1 MRRALARLGL
11 ALLLLGALYG
21 ALALHDRPPVAPGS
35 WLAAASLEA
44 RYETIGGHRIRYVR
58 AGAGPAVVLVHGF
71 GSSLYTWKDV
81 IPALAAGH
89 DVVALDLPGFGQS
102 DQPADLSFEDFP
114 RAVLGLMDRLGI
126 ERAALVGN
134 SMGGATVAVVAAE
147 RPERVD
153 AVVLVDAA
161 GFNLGPSERPGMVSL
176 AMSRAGT
183 LLARLPGKRL
193 VVEASLRQ
201 VFHDASHVTPERVSE
216 YLAAARRPGTI
227 PAIRSLGASLGDR
240 QAVVAAVAAPHPGA
254 DPRPLG
260 RRRPLDSRSPTPT
273 CFLAAVPGSRKVVI
287 PACGHVPQEEK
298 PEVSR
303 LLLEFLA
310 ARRPPVAGLP
320 TDPKAT
326 ASAVSAG
333 GG

>member
-11 ALLLLGALYG
+11 ALLLAGRALG
-21 ALALHDRPPVAPGS
+21 ALALYDRPPVAPGS

-44 RYETIGGHRIRYVR
+44 RYETIDGHRLRYVR

-147 RPERVD
+147 RPERVN
-153 AVVLVDAA
+153 ALVLIDAA
-161 GFNLGPSERPGMVSL
+161 GFNLGPSERPGMVSF
-176 AMSRAGT
+176 AMSRAGS

-216 YLAAARRPGTI
+216 YLAAARRPGTF

-240 QAVVAAVAAPHPGA
+240 QAVVAQSLPRIQAPTLVLWGDDDRWIPLAHADRFVAADPGRA
-254 DPRPLG
+254 QGRDPGLRPRPAG
-260 RRRPLDSRSPTPT
+260 GEARGRSPGCCSSSWSGGRAASAAATPRGRVG
-273 CFLAAVPGSRKVVI
+273 AA
-287 PACGHVPQEEK
+287 
-298 PEVSR
+298 
-303 LLLEFLA
+303 A
-310 ARRPPVAGLP
+310 ARAG
-320 TDPKAT
+320 
-326 ASAVSAG
+326 
-333 GG
+333 

>member
-11 ALLLLGALYG
+11 ALLLLGALFG

-44 RYETIGGHRIRYVR
+44 RHETIGGHRIRYVR

-81 IPALAAGH
+81 IPALAVAH

-147 RPERVD
+147 HPHRVS
-153 AVVLVDAA
+153 ALVLVDAA
-161 GFNLGPSERPGMVSL
+161 GFNLGPSERPRMVSV
-176 AMSRAGT
+176 AMSRAGA

-201 VFHDASHVTPERVSE
+201 VFHDAAHVTPERVSE
-216 YLAAARRPGTI
+216 YLAAARRPGTF
-227 PAIRSLGASLGDR
+227 PAIRSLGTSTGDR
-240 QAVVAAVAAPHPGA
+240 QAVVAQALPRVQAPTLVVWGDDDRWIPIAHADRFVAAIPGA
-254 DPRPLG
+254 
-260 RRRPLDSRSPTPT
+260 
-273 CFLAAVPGSRKVVI
+273 RKVVI

-298 PEVSR
+298 PGEVSR
-303 LLLEFLA
+303 LLLDFL
-310 ARRPPVAGLP
+310 
-320 TDPKAT
+320 AT
-326 ASAVSAG
+326 ASVTAEGRSSGAPARG
-333 GG
+333 GEAPPK